1 MKKVKLAK
9 KNQAII
15 AALTLMIACA
25 GYLNFAGKD
34 LDLKEQDTSVS
45 GSEAAFA
52 ENEDSGVYDEYIELN
67 SDEDEIGEAVLTSA
81 ETAENSVAA
90 ARLVREQNRS
100 RAKENYLA
108 IINDTTL
115 DDTAKQEAVDSY
127 VKMTE
132 NMEKESEAENLL
144 SAQGFASSMVSIS
157 EEAVEVTIGK
167 ASITEEEK
175 AQIEDI
181 VTRNTGCEVQQLVI
195 HLTGE

>member
-1 MKKVKLAK
+1 MKKIAK

-34 LDLKEQDTSVS
+34 LDLKEKDAVP

-52 ENEDSGVYDEYIELN
+52 EDEENGVYDENIELN

-81 ETAENSVAA
+81 GTMGNSVVSAKLA
-90 ARLVREQNRS
+90 REQSRS
-100 RAKENYLA
+100 KAKENYLT
-108 IINDTTL
+108 IINDDSL
-115 DDTAKQEAVDSY
+115 DDAAKQSAVDSY

-144 SAQGFASSMVSIS
+144 AAKGFADSIVTVSDES
-157 EEAVEVTIGK
+157 VEVTIGK

-181 VTRNTGCEVQQLVI
+181 VTRNTGCTIDKVVI
-195 HLTGE
+195 NLTSE